1 MNDTEQDINC
11 SPNLNSGS
19 SSSTFI
25 IIFIGFLIT
34 YLLFFIWPIFLNS
47 EHFMTFFKYVPRFN
61 PIGIDLKQMLSYSE
75 SWFILKQ
82 TPYIGQNLYPPLA
95 SVFFTPL
102 LMVDFPTAYAIIV
115 ILNVACFIFIT
126 FIFPWRMS
134 EGKHLSPLLIL
145 FLVSGLF
152 SYGLQFE
159 LERGQFNLIAMFF
172 CITSIWIY
180 HRHDRYRYLAYFLFS
195 ISIQLKIFPAIFIVM
210 FIKDW
215 KDWKNNIKRLA
226 SIIIFNFALLFVLGP
241 QVFVDFLKAIRVQ
254 AVNPFVWFGNHSISS
269 FIGLFQVYGGK
280 SPNKFSWVTTYS
292 GLIQFLLLGFVA
304 VCILIIILQAYRR
317 QHKGINGY
325 LLLACT
331 VGALVIPP
339 VSHDYKLSILV
350 APVAA
355 FSCVTYE
362 NYNHRLRVIVTFLTL
377 VFSLAYSSTL
387 FSYTNKPTILGNN
400 LPALL
405 ALLFITTGFS
415 LMAKPDH
422 EPNSGIKAIP

>member
-34 YLLFFIWPIFLNS
+34 YLLFFISPIFLNS
-47 EHFMTFFKYVPRFN
+47 KHVMEFFKYVPGFN

-95 SVFFTPL
+95 SVFFAPL
-102 LMVDFPTAYAIIV
+102 LMVDFSTAYAIIV
-115 ILNVACFIFIT
+115 IINVACFIFIT
-126 FIFPWRMS
+126 LVFPWRMS
-134 EGKHLSPLLIL
+134 EEKHLSPLLIL
-145 FLVSGLF
+145 FLISGLF

-215 KDWKNNIKRLA
+215 KDLKNNVKRLV

-241 QVFVDFLKAIRVQ
+241 KVFVDFLKAISAQ

-269 FIGLFQVYGGK
+269 FIGLFQIYGGGL
-280 SPNKFSWVTTYS
+280 PNKLSWVTTYS
-292 GLIQFLLLGFVA
+292 GLIQFVLLVFVA
-304 VCILIIILQAYRR
+304 VCILLIMLQAYRR
-317 QHKGINGY
+317 QHRGFNGY

-350 APVAA
+350 APIAA
-355 FSCVTYE
+355 FFCVSYE
-362 NYNHRLRVIVTFLTL
+362 NTNHRLRLIVTFLTL
-377 VFSLAYSSTL
+377 AFSLAYSSTL
-387 FSYTNKPTILGNN
+387 FSYTNKPTILSNN

-405 ALLFITTGFS
+405 ALLLITTGFS
-415 LMAKPDH
+415 LMAKPGY
-422 EPNSGIKAIP
+422 ETNSEIRVIS